1 MSIKERLS
9 STLERIRNPER
20 DENEKEFLHQLGFK
34 RLLFLVPFIIAAL
47 IFFLLS
53 LK

>member
-1 MSIKERLS
+1 MSIKTKLS
-9 STLERIRNPER
+9 SVLDRIRNPEQ
-20 DENEKEFLHQLGFK
+20 DENEKAFLHDLGFK
-34 RLLFLVPFIIAAL
+34 RLLFFVPFLIAAL

>member
-1 MSIKERLS
+1 MSLKEKLS
-9 STLERIRNPER
+9 AVLGRIRNPQQ
-20 DENEKEFLHQLGFK
+20 DESEKDFLQQLQFK

>member
-1 MSIKERLS
+1 MSIKEKLS
-9 STLERIRNPER
+9 TGLERIRNPQQ
-20 DENEKEFLHQLGFK
+20 DENEKEFLQQLGFK
-34 RLLFLVPFIIAAL
+34 RLLFFVPFIIAAL